1 MKAREV
7 ITYKDY
13 FDDFFKAQTQK
24 VRDKIIKIL
33 DLIEQ
38 VERIPS
44 TYLKYIEGTNGLFE
58 VRVQLGN
65 NIFRIFC
72 FFDGNKFV
80 ILLTGFQKKTQKT
93 PPTEIDRAI
102 RLMNEYYE
110 EKKEGDKPMKTKTLD
125 QIKNDYYGQV
135 GTPER
140 DRIERE
146 LEALRIG
153 FKIRSAREKKEITQ
167 AELASR
173 INKKRTFIS
182 KVENDG
188 ENITLK
194 TLYDIVERGLGG
206 RLNIEVII

>member
-1 MKAREV
+1 
-7 ITYKDY
+7 
-13 FDDFFKAQTQK
+13 
-24 VRDKIIKIL
+24 
-33 DLIEQ
+33 
-38 VERIPS
+38 
-44 TYLKYIEGTNGLFE
+44 
-58 VRVQLGN
+58 
-65 NIFRIFC
+65 
-72 FFDGNKFV
+72 
-80 ILLTGFQKKTQKT
+80 
-93 PPTEIDRAI
+93 
-102 RLMNEYYE
+102 
-110 EKKEGDKPMKTKTLD
+110 MKTKTLD

-135 GTPER
+135 DTPER

-153 FKIRSAREKKEITQ
+153 FKIRSAREKKEMTQ

-206 RLNIEVII
+206 RLNIEIII